1 MLDFLILTLYNQKEN
16 ENKQRVEKNMKFI
29 HIADMHF
36 DKPFTI
42 LEKNGLTEKRRLEQR
57 NAFNKMINYIKE
69 NNIEYLFIAGDLYE
83 HEYIRKSTIEYINNC
98 FKKIENTKI
107 FITPGNHDPYINN
120 SYYKQYVWNSNVKIF
135 FDLEEVKEE
144 NINIYGYGFTDFYSE
159 EVKLP
164 DNLDNNKINILL
176 MHADLNGS
184 TKSSGNYNSILE
196 TTFKNSKFDYVAL
209 GHIHKRN
216 IENLKMIYPGSM
228 ISGGFDE
235 LEKHGMI
242 EGNIDEETKEVRIK
256 FIPLDDAEFKKEDI
270 DISNLNSEEELIE
283 KINDTQKEENI
294 YYEYIFVG
302 EKSFEIDSNKIINQI
317 NNKHV
322 IKLKD
327 ESKLHV
333 NLEEIA
339 KENNLRGIYVKELLN
354 QINADESNKEEIYRI
369 IEIGLNAM

>member
-1 MLDFLILTLYNQKEN
+1 
-16 ENKQRVEKNMKFI
+16 MKFI
-29 HIADMHF
+29 HIAEMHF

-144 NINIYGYGFTDFYSE
+144 NINIYGYGFTDFSSE

-184 TKSSGNYNSILE
+184 TKSSGNYNPILE
-196 TTFKNSKFDYVAL
+196 TTFKNSKFDYFAL

-283 KINDTQKEENI
+283 KINDTQKEKNA

-302 EKSFEIDSNKIINQI
+302 EKSFEIDSNKIIRQI